1 MAQSSSGGANTKL
14 RGLGLG
20 SDRGYRRSIGREEGE
35 PDVTNVEAD
44 VLGYGVMLMNLN
56 GLSDVPCLDWSDDFC
71 CFPVNLVVS
80 DVGMFDD
87 G

>member
-1 MAQSSSGGANTKL
+1 M
-14 RGLGLG
+14 
-20 SDRGYRRSIGREEGE
+20 
-35 PDVTNVEAD
+35 EAD
-44 VLGYGVMLMNLN
+44 VLGYGVMLMNLD
-56 GLSDVPCLDWSDDFC
+56 GLSDAPWVPCLDWSEDFC